1 MSARNTVVQLLAL
14 YTNPDSQNA
23 QSHTHRQTDGRQT
36 YANSRSY
43 CVEVRSA
50 KN

>member
-23 QSHTHRQTDGRQT
+23 QSHRQTDGRQT